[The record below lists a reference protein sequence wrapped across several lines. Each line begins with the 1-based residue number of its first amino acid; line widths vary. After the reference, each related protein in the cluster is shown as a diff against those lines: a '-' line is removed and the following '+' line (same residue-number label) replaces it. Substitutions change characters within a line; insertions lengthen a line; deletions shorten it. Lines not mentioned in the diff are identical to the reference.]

1 MDHNHILFLSF
12 PPSALSRRVPQCFP
26 GCVCR
31 PLWTPQHV
39 RRHDQL
45 HLQSGVCPV
54 PRWFQIGWLAVTF
67 PLIGTLFGSQDQY
80 EASLSL
86 QFWDDPT
93 VDGFH
98 ALLMIPK
105 PIIRTSDHLCEVV
118 KLQCCCKKLDL
129 LGELMDHSGNYVLTV
144 LPFILSL
151 LQRGL
156 SQRVSLKHNAQPPL
170 SFGLLLNP
178 EQDASVLERGPPPA
192 GILQKPSYRYSTA
205 TWNLTVV
212 MICNRLLSPLLSHA
226 DKLETC
232 VRYIGGM
239 LDEVIK
245 VGHELCSTG
254 EEESLKV
261 VQSYDDLSRKLW
273 RLEGLPLSLTSVQGS
288 HVALRYTQVTPP
300 FRHTPGETLSRL
312 LVPQEDK
319 PCPVYI
325 APVKVICHMEGSGKW
340 PHDRV
345 AVSHI
350 KAAFHIG
357 LGELPTHL
365 PVGAL
370 LAVCEGGSCSLISS
384 FLQLS
389 SISVKTSFSNAHCAF
404 ENDVFTLIVFWNI
417 CT

>member
-1 MDHNHILFLSF
+1 MTSCTYN
-12 PPSALSRRVPQCFP
+12 
-26 GCVCR
+26 
-31 PLWTPQHV
+31 
-39 RRHDQL
+39 
-45 HLQSGVCPV
+45 
-54 PRWFQIGWLAVTF
+54 
-67 PLIGTLFGSQDQY
+67 QDQY
-80 EASLSL
+80 EALLSL
-86 QFWDDPT
+86 QFWDDHT

-105 PIIRTSDHLCEVV
+105 PMIRTSDHLCELV

-129 LGELMDHSGNYVLTV
+129 LGELMDHSGNYVPTA

-156 SQRVSLKHNAQPPL
+156 SQRVCEHSPSEALKHNAQPPL

-192 GILQKPSYRYSTA
+192 EWRHV
-205 TWNLTVV
+205 WNSKWRLRAVT
-212 MICNRLLSPLLSHA
+212 LLSPLLSHA
-226 DKLETC
+226 DIPETC

-245 VGHELCSTG
+245 VGHEVCSTG

-288 HVALRYTQVTPP
+288 HPALRYTQVFPSP
-300 FRHTPGETLSRL
+300 IHLKLDYLLLDREKLSQL

-345 AVSHI
+345 AVRHI

-357 LGELPTHL
+357 LGELLTKHHRYTCQPSPTHL
-365 PVGAL
+365 DVWKVEAL
-370 LAVCEGGSCSLISS
+370 LAPKYDHRNVKIIIHIPLKLVI
-384 FLQLS
+384 FFTVILLS
-389 SISVKTSFSNAHCAF
+389 SSQRPSPSQITSNLC
-404 ENDVFTLIVFWNI
+404 
-417 CT
+417 